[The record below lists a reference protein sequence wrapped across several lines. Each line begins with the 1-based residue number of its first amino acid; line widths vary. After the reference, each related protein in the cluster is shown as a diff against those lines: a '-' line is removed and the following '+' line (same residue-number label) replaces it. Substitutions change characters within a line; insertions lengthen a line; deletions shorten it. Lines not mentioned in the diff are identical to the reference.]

1 MTDVT
6 IAEILASSSDQLCK
20 FETARLDSEVLLSC
34 VMHKDREFFYAH
46 PEQLLTAQE
55 KENFITLISKR
66 STGYPIAYLTGKKE
80 FWSLQIRVN
89 RSTLIP
95 RPETECLVS
104 AAIDKISD
112 NLSANI
118 LDLGTGSGAIAIA
131 LAKER
136 PLCTII
142 ATDISADTLLTAS
155 KNARLNG
162 LENIHFQQSD
172 WFTSLGKTKFDLILS
187 NPPYVESNDP
197 GFNNGEICHEPRIA
211 LDGGQA
217 GLDAYHQIVPAA
229 LKHLNHGGSLM
240 LEHAYNQGEAIRE
253 YLQNNDYKN
262 IHTLT
267 DFSGH
272 ERVTISSVT
281 G

>member
-1 MTDVT
+1 MSDVT
-6 IAEILASSSDQLCK
+6 IAEILDSSSVQLCK
-20 FETARLDSEVLLSC
+20 FETARLDCEVLLSC
-34 VMHKDREFFYAH
+34 VLNKNREFFYAH
-46 PEQLLTAQE
+46 PEHQLTAQE
-55 KENFITLISKR
+55 KKVFTALISKR
-66 STGYPIAYLTGKKE
+66 STGYPIAYMTGKKE
-80 FWSLQIRVN
+80 FWSLQISVN

-104 AAIDKISD
+104 AALDKISD
-112 NLSANI
+112 NRSANI

-131 LAKER
+131 LAKEK

-142 ATDISADTLLTAS
+142 ATDISEDTLFTAS

-172 WFTSLGKTKFDLILS
+172 WFSTLNKKQFDLILS
-187 NPPYVESNDP
+187 NPPYVESSDP
-197 GFNNGEICHEPRIA
+197 GFNSGEICHEPRIA

-229 LKHLNHGGSLM
+229 FKHLNHGGSLI
-240 LEHAYNQGEAIRE
+240 LEHAYNQGEAIRD
-253 YLQNNDYKN
+253 YLRSYDYKN

-272 ERVTISSVT
+272 ERVTISSVPV
-281 G
+281 

>member
-1 MTDVT
+1 MTDIT
-6 IAEILASSSDQLCK
+6 IAEILAMSSDQLCN
-20 FETARLDSEVLLSC
+20 FETARLDCEVLLSC
-34 VMHKDREFFYAH
+34 VMNKDREFFYTYPKH
-46 PEQLLTAQE
+46 LLTAQE
-55 KENFITLISKR
+55 KEDFTTLISKR

-89 RSTLIP
+89 RTTLIP
-95 RPETECLVS
+95 RPETEYLVS
-104 AAIDKISD
+104 AAIDNIAD
-112 NLSANI
+112 NRSANI

-136 PLCTII
+136 PHCTII

-155 KNARLNG
+155 NNARLNG
-162 LENIHFQQSD
+162 IENIHFQQSD
-172 WFTSLGKTKFDLILS
+172 WFSSLDKKQFDLILS

-229 LKHLNHGGSLM
+229 LQHLNHGGNLM
-240 LEHAYNQGEAIRE
+240 LEHAYNQGKAIRE
-253 YLQNNDYKN
+253 YLRNNDYKN
-262 IHTLT
+262 IRTLT

-272 ERVTISSVT
+272 ERVTISSAPE
-281 G
+281 